1 MLSYSD
7 LSEAWGNY
15 PQEKSDDK
23 TSDKEHFNYEVNN
36 NNHYICSCEKC
47 YKKMEKFFSTRIN
60 SKIQTKEK
68 FTQNTDY
75 IQQIKDFYNNN
86 KNVQLL
92 VIILLIIIIIL
103 LVKYL
108 LTPKYKI
115 PPYFNKYN
123 GNMYYPPM
131 YNPYI

>member
-15 PQEKSDDK
+15 PQEKNDNE
-23 TSDKEHFNYEVNN
+23 TSDKEHFNYEVKNN
-36 NNHYICSCEKC
+36 DHYICSCEKC
-47 YKKMEKFFSTRIN
+47 YKKMENFFMSKIN
-60 SKIQTKEK
+60 SQINKEN
-68 FTQNTDY
+68 FTQVNY
-75 IQQIKDFYNNN
+75 IHQIKDFYNNN

-115 PPYFNKYN
+115 QPYFYK
-123 GNMYYPPM
+123 NMYGGLHPIYSAPF
-131 YNPYI
+131 NQ

>member
-15 PQEKSDDK
+15 PQEKNDDK
-23 TSDKEHFNYEVNN
+23 TSDKEHFNYEVKNN

-47 YKKMEKFFSTRIN
+47 YKKMEKFFISQLESKNN
-60 SKIQTKEK
+60 SKEQ

-75 IQQIKDFYNNN
+75 IKQIKDFYNNN

-115 PPYFNKYN
+115 PPYFNK
-123 GNMYYPPM
+123 NMYFPHM